1 MYDKLIMNV
10 SCNLRTL
17 GVNLVFQVEEDSS
30 DISIGNDS
38 LFQEENADRLQKD
51 KQYKKMIFDMYKEV
65 YARTPELFAEGQ
77 SYGLSP
83 LGAVF
88 AELFDEMTFDDHM
101 ICLQMLGS
109 YSIDNYTEEFIEKL
123 YENYSQHHRLQAL

>member
-1 MYDKLIMNV
+1 M
-10 SCNLRTL
+10 
-17 GVNLVFQVEEDSS
+17 
-30 DISIGNDS
+30 
-38 LFQEENADRLQKD
+38 FQEENTDRLQKD

-65 YARTPELFAEGQ
+65 YARNPELFAEGQ

-101 ICLQMLGS
+101 ICL
-109 YSIDNYTEEFIEKL
+109 
-123 YENYSQHHRLQAL
+123 